1 MLTLIDSHEG
11 EPLTS
16 VLAASRK
23 YIKVTKDT
31 YLKSL
36 ELEQAQL
43 FLRYL
48 SGDLVY
54 HYVDERSSRP

>member
-1 MLTLIDSHEG
+1 
-11 EPLTS
+11 
-16 VLAASRK
+16 VLAERRE
-23 YIKVTKDT
+23 YIKVQKDT
-31 YLKSL
+31 HLKSL

-54 HYVDERSSRP
+54 HYVDEGSSRP